1 MPSHSVDDFLAQALA
16 NTHLSP
22 PPPWRSHRPLQPTIP
37 LLSLTRPNITLT
49 LTPPSPTSAT
59 PTPQYPIN
67 QPPAS
72 PGLLTVPEPRGRKR
86 QRSQSSPSSPSSTSP
101 PTSPTSPLPPS
112 KKRRVLFG
120 EITSTHS
127 LPPLPPPRHPAHTL
141 SRSLS
146 RASQSPQRLRR
157 RPGRLS
163 LVGPAHPQLSVSGGP
178 ASGLPVRGRQPGA
191 EERRGAGGERGAR
204 DERR

>member
-49 LTPPSPTSAT
+49 LTPPSPTST
-59 PTPQYPIN
+59 TQGRQYPIN

-72 PGLLTVPEPRGRKR
+72 PNLLTVPKPGSRKR
-86 QRSQSSPSSPSSTSP
+86 QRSQSSPSP

-120 EITSTHS
+120 EITSTRS

-163 LVGPAHPQLSVSGGP
+163 LVGPAHPQLSVSGGL